1 MQDEAEEILQP
12 LSMVGV
18 TVASATSLPVN
29 RVDMTI
35 TVKVNDRYV
44 TPWIERDV
52 NAAIDALFD
61 YNRVQIGQE
70 VRIGDVYRA
79 ILSIQGV
86 EYAVI
91 EDFDIVDPSESVV
104 TTLLANTLLR
114 KGVVTLSMSGGIST
128 S

>member
-1 MQDEAEEILQP
+1 MQDEAEAILQP
-12 LSMVGV
+12 LTMVGV

-91 EDFDIVDPSESVV
+91 EDFDIVDPSEAVV
-104 TTLLANTLLR
+104 TTLPANTLLR